1 MNDTG
6 GLSPGT
12 QAAFATS
19 MSIFFVVDILG
30 NFMVI
35 LAILTNEKLQITSN
49 FYLFALAVADIT
61 IGNKCQQF
69 LLLD

>member
-6 GLSPGT
+6 GLSLGT